1 MFQCPEAGTYLFL
14 VTVST
19 YPSKVCDLSIKRN
32 GKVVASLLNKE
43 TDTKEATTMVSQQ
56 CLLDL
61 ETSDKVQLSAE
72 AGSGISDS
80 GLQHLTQFTGVLLRP
95 SQDTVKATM
104 KILTEDDGLN
114 YSDGFRGLTPS
125 RGTTPLRGFTP
136 ARSREISPIRGINE
150 NCFLNSIFYLSHFR
164 FFFVNFG
171 ACSQFASSRY
181 LNK

>member
-1 MFQCPEAGTYLFL
+1 MNIFSAKTGMFQCPEAGTYLFL

-19 YPSKVCDLSIKRN
+19 YQGKPCDLSIKRN

-43 TDTKEATTMVSQQ
+43 TDTREATTMISQQ
-56 CLLDL
+56 CLLEL
-61 ETSDKVQLSAE
+61 EVSDKVQVSAE

-80 GLQHLTQFTGVLLRP
+80 GSQHLTQFTGVLLRP

-136 ARSREISPIRGINE
+136 TRSREISPIRGRLNFDL
-150 NCFLNSIFYLSHFR
+150 NFLL
-164 FFFVNFG
+164 
-171 ACSQFASSRY
+171 
-181 LNK
+181 